1 MYAVPAVVEWRPA
14 ATHSKQ
20 GTSTTAGSRRSGG
33 SSLCERLSLSA
44 TLLPF
49 TVTRFPSPHPS
60 PSLIP
65 PPPLPAS
72 TYLPQTQAHASKTQK
87 RESSR
92 METVVFF
99 LLLLTGPTDG
109 EAARHACTLC
119 LLCSDAMYIVG
130 PLVNQ

>member
-65 PPPLPAS
+65 PLLSLPPHICPRH
-72 TYLPQTQAHASKTQK
+72 TAHASKTQK

-99 LLLLTGPTDG
+99 PLLLTGPTDR